1 MIIKLTRPQTINGS
15 EIEEINLEL
24 EPLKGKDIIELET
37 GFRALYKD
45 YVPIPDIDPRYQAMV
60 AGRCSKINPKDLE
73 ELDAPDFKAVCRA
86 VRDFLLV

>member
-1 MIIKLTRPQTINGS
+1 MIIKLSKPQQINGS
-15 EIEEINLEL
+15 EIEEITLDF

-45 YVPIPDIDPRYQAMV
+45 YVPIPDVDPRYQAMV
-60 AGRCSKINPKDLE
+60 AGRVSRINPKDLE
-73 ELDAPDFKAVCRA
+73 ELDAPDFKAVCKA